1 MVRNDNKLEIL
12 DQTQNIM
19 KYCWIAQ
26 SPEWRPLETVLAV
39 ACSAASSSILAVVLI
54 QIKDPDTNFDSGKIG
69 SLNHIAAEH
78 NQFSIHS
85 LMEAYE

>member
-1 MVRNDNKLEIL
+1 MVRNDNKLDIL
-12 DQTQNIM
+12 DQTQNKM

-26 SPEWRPLETVLAV
+26 NPDWRSLETVLAV
-39 ACSAASSSILAVVLI
+39 ACLPASISSWSRSGKPSSL
-54 QIKDPDTNFDSGKIG
+54 FDSGKIG

-78 NQFSIHS
+78 NQFSINS